1 MTQSVAVAR
10 PGQRCYDRVV
20 SAVTSSLRAASPP
33 VDARGAPIDLRPVQP
48 LLDRIRS
55 NWRPREIWLFGSRA
69 RGTAMADSDWDLLVV
84 VPDELAPAGFDDPMT
99 VWKVKHGAGVRA
111 DVLVCRA
118 SEFDEDR
125 GTHNTIAYDAAVEGV
140 RVS

>member
-1 MTQSVAVAR
+1 VHRVAR
-10 PGQRCYDRVV
+10 PGPGCYSSAV
-20 SAVTSSLRAASPP
+20 SAVAPPVRVHSPP
-33 VDARGAPIDLRPVQP
+33 ADARGISIDVRPVQS
-48 LLDRIRS
+48 LLDRIIS
-55 NWRPREIWLFGSRA
+55 NWSPREIWLFGSRA
-69 RGTAMADSDWDLLVV
+69 RGTAASDSDWDLLVV
-84 VPDELAPAGFDDPMT
+84 VPDELAPVGFDDPMA
-99 VWKVKHGAGVRA
+99 VWKVKQGTGVRA